1 MESDTTIVMPINAA
15 VSAAGEKSTL
25 SQEVYGRL
33 RQSIFELRMPPG
45 QRYSEH
51 ELAAALQVSR
61 TPLRL
66 ALHVLAHEGYVQNVG
81 GHSSWQVR
89 PLDIAFYEDLYV
101 YRVEIEV
108 LALRRLCAADSA
120 LPLEA
125 LRAFW
130 CVPEAQRE
138 LRGHVVAQHDEVFH
152 NTLVRFAGNQAML
165 RSFDELTDRIRII
178 RRLDFISPERILTA
192 YVEHGEIL
200 RAVAGHDGIEAERL
214 IRSHI
219 EASRVEIRGITF
231 HRMAVATSARSD
243 APSHYFYADKGEQG
257 VDMAVATSARAEA
270 PSHQYYADRGA

>member
-1 MESDTTIVMPINAA
+1 MKSGATIVTPINAA
-15 VSAAGEKSTL
+15 VSGAGERSTL
-25 SQEVYGRL
+25 SREVYSRL

-89 PLDIAFYEDLYV
+89 PLDLAFYEDLYD

-108 LALRRLCAADSA
+108 LALRRLCAANSA
-120 LPLEA
+120 PQLEE

-130 CVPEAQRE
+130 CVPEERRE
-138 LRGHVVAQHDEVFH
+138 FQGSIVAQHDEVFH
-152 NTLVRFAGNQAML
+152 STLVRSAGNQAML

-178 RRLDFISPERILTA
+178 RRLDFISRERILSA
-192 YVEHGEIL
+192 YAEHGEIL
-200 RAVAGHDGIEAERL
+200 RAVDARDGVEAERL

-231 HRMAVATSARSD
+231 HRMAVATSAAAS
-243 APSHYFYADKGEQG
+243 AG
-257 VDMAVATSARAEA
+257 VAEI
-270 PSHQYYADRGA
+270 PPTTKSGVCP